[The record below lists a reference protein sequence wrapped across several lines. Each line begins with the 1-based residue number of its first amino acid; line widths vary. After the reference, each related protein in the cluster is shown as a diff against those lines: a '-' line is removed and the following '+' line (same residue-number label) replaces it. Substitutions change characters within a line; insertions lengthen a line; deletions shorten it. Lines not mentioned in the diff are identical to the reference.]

1 VKVFLAECTLPEVE
15 AHLRESPKVIVPVGA
30 TEQHGPHAPFGT
42 DWILSTEASV
52 RLAKRIGALVAPAIP
67 YGVSGDHR
75 GYAGIPYVSAGTMT
89 ALVQDLVVSLAE
101 GGFREIILV
110 NGHYT
115 NVVSLHAAVMEIGDR
130 VPRGTIV
137 FPFNYWDALPPDELA
152 AYLGAE
158 VGLHAN
164 IGETSAVM
172 AVDESLVDLD
182 RAVREYPAFPCEPT
196 PAMVSAYFFSGR
208 GTLPRASRSGV
219 WGDPTGSSAEQGRRY
234 LDQIEEA
241 CVRFVAEVEAMF
253 AAFPERDA

>member
-1 VKVFLAECTLPEVE
+1 LASGKVFLADCTLPEVE
-15 AHLRESPKVIVPVGA
+15 AQLRESPKVIVPVGA

-42 DWILSTEASV
+42 DAILSTEVST
-52 RLAKRIGALVAPAIP
+52 RLARRIGALVAPPLA

-75 GYAGIPYVSAGTMT
+75 G
-89 ALVQDLVVSLAE
+89 
-101 GGFREIILV
+101 FREIVLV

-115 NVVSLHAAVMEIGDR
+115 NSIALHAAVMEIGDR
-130 VPRGTIV
+130 VPKGTIV

-152 AYLGAE
+152 EYLGAE

-172 AVDESLVDLD
+172 AVDESLVDLG
-182 RAVREYPAFPCEPT
+182 RAVREYPAFPSAPT

-219 WGDPTGSSAEQGRRY
+219 WGDPSGSSAELGRRY
-234 LDQIEEA
+234 LDRIEEA
-241 CVRFVAEVEAMF
+241 CVRFVAEVEALF

>member
-1 VKVFLAECTLPEVE
+1 VKVFLADCTLPEVE
-15 AHLRESPKVIVPVGA
+15 AHLRGSAKVIVPVGA

-75 GYAGIPYVSAGTMT
+75 GYAGVPFVSAGTMT
-89 ALVQDLVVSLAE
+89 ALVQDVVVSLAD

-130 VPRGTIV
+130 VPKGTIV

-152 AYLGAE
+152 EYLGAE

-172 AVDESLVDLD
+172 AVDESLVDLGK
-182 RAVREYPAFPCEPT
+182 AVREYPAFPSEPT
-196 PAMVSAYFFSGR
+196 PAMIAAYFFSGR

-219 WGDPTGSSAEQGRRY
+219 WGDPTGSTAERGRRY

-241 CVRFVAEVEAMF
+241 CVRFVEQVEALF
-253 AAFPERDA
+253 AAFPEREA